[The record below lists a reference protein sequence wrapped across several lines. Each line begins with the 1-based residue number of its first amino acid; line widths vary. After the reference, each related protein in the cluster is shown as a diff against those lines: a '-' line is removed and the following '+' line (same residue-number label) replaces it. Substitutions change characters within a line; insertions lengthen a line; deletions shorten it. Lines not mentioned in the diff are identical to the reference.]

1 MSRYTTVKVWQLT
14 PEQIANYK
22 PGMDLGEPH
31 QIELVRCIDPE
42 WADFDPLKKRKRKGI
57 QLGRRITEDDYRRLR
72 EEGLLDSEIAD
83 RFNVGLDTLHRYK
96 MLWRKERI
104 AR

>member
-14 PEQIANYK
+14 PEQIADYK

-31 QIELVRCIDPE
+31 RIEFVRCVDPE
-42 WADFDPLKKRKRKGI
+42 WADFDPLKKRKLKRI
-57 QLGRRITEDDYRRLR
+57 QLGRRITEDDYHRLR

-83 RFNVGLDTLHRYK
+83 RFNIGLDTLYRYK
-96 MLWRKERI
+96 KLWRKERKE
-104 AR
+104 R